1 MILVLFACTVEGGPG
16 ELQSTDYGWVLPFGG
31 PNTDDGW
38 GIHRLQSGELL
49 VATHQGAPRPL
60 PDLYLY
66 RLSAEGE
73 VIWESHSG
81 DQDAELARVITEHDG
96 VIYLG
101 GHVYDGRNTDSANA
115 LVMAVDLETGIPLWS
130 WVRDVEG
137 GYEEIDGIVVE
148 DGSVFVSGWA
158 TTAATG
164 QDVLLARLG
173 LDGTEKWL
181 TTWGSPGWDEANGHL
196 VSDGEALYLGGLTE
210 GAAWM
215 NGGDPLVAS
224 FQKSDGAL
232 RWQTRLAED
241 VALWDDVL
249 GLSLFDGALYG
260 VGARTGSGFNLMLW
274 KLDTEG
280 NLAWERELL
289 EQGAQLGRAITAG
302 PEQIFVAYNTD
313 AQGEGGTDMRVLR
326 IDPADG
332 SEEEVALIG
341 GPQDEEVHDL
351 TVTADRLYLVGQT
364 SSIGAGEED
373 AVVLQLDPTSTYRG
387 PF

>member
-1 MILVLFACTVEGGPG
+1 M
-16 ELQSTDYGWVLPFGG
+16 QRTDYGWVLPFGG
-31 PNTDDGW
+31 PNTDEGR
-38 GIHRLQSGELL
+38 GIHRLQGGELL
-49 VATHQGAPRPL
+49 VATHQAAPRPL

-66 RLSAEGE
+66 RLSGEGE

-81 DQDAELARVITEHDG
+81 DQDAELATVITEQDG

-101 GHVYDGRNTDSANA
+101 GHVYDGENTDSSNA
-115 LVMAVDLETGIPLWS
+115 MVMAVDLETGIPLWS

-137 GYEEIDGIVVE
+137 GYEAIDGIVVE
-148 DGSVFVSGWA
+148 NSAIFVSGWA
-158 TTAATG
+158 TTAAAG
-164 QDVLLARLG
+164 QEVLLARLD

-196 VSDGEALYLGGLTE
+196 VSDGERLYLGGVTE
-210 GAAWM
+210 GTGWM
-215 NGGDPLVAS
+215 SGGDPLVAA

-232 RWQTRLAED
+232 QWQSRLADD

-249 GLSLFDGALYG
+249 GLTLFDGELYG
-260 VGARTGSGFNLMLW
+260 VGARTGSGFNLLLS

-280 NLAWERELL
+280 NLLWERELL
-289 EQGAQLGRAITAG
+289 EQGAQVGRAITAG
-302 PEQIFVAYNTD
+302 PDHVFVAYNTD
-313 AQGEGGTDMRVLR
+313 SQGEGGNDMRVLR
-326 IDPADG
+326 VDPVDG

-364 SSIGAGEED
+364 SSIGAGKED
-373 AVVLQLDPTSTYRG
+373 AVVLQLDPTTTYRG